1 MPWKSIGLRDFLL
14 RAAFFACI
22 ALLVALSWLPSSAM
36 VRTGISGHL
45 EHAVAYFGT
54 AIAMGLA
61 YRQAPRLP
69 VQFALLVV
77 LAAILEA
84 GQLYAPDRNSSFLDF
99 AASSTGVAVGA
110 LLMRATRPTIL
121 RACGCFGPSA

>member
-1 MPWKSIGLRDFLL
+1 MGLRDSLL

-22 ALLVALSWLPSSAM
+22 ALLVALSWLPTSAM
-36 VRTGISGHL
+36 VRTGISGRL

-54 AIAMGLA
+54 AIVMALA

-69 VQFALLVV
+69 VQFALLVA
-77 LAAILEA
+77 LAAVLEV
-84 GQLYAPDRNSSFLDF
+84 GQLYAPGRSSSFLDF

-110 LLMRATRPTIL
+110 LLMRAARPTIL
-121 RACGCFGPSA
+121 SYLNFDRGAPDP